1 MEVKATAASGEI
13 EALCHNNNNITNNNN
28 HNLIDMNLNRLSLSP
43 ANSIDSE
50 PGDPLTK
57 RLNHFRQIGVGC
69 DVAFIVGEEKE
80 VVKAHKLVLG
90 CSSDVF
96 YAMFY
101 GPLTGLCSETYA
113 INPAIPPPAISPL
126 DDDSDSLESVCSSE
140 ESECSSS
147 DEHEEVLDGTL
158 FDSSK
163 KESHLPQQQQ
173 QNNAAAT
180 YLNEPSLNGH
190 QIVQVPDISPIAFKI
205 MVDYIYSNFDV
216 KGVTINDDNVMHTLY
231 AAKKYDI
238 KQLVSACVRYLL
250 NGLTAN
256 NALCL
261 LAQARLFDEN
271 HLIQRCYE
279 VIDKHTDTV
288 LMPENVIG
296 VDRNTLMEVLSR
308 SHLDPTSELVVFRAA
323 VAWAE
328 AECERRQLA
337 PVVENLRQALGPA
350 LQLIRFPLMDVYE
363 FGKAAISGVLNCEE
377 MAEVYLYLTV
387 KPHPQCRYPTL
398 FRCSGRSKHIVNRF
412 TSLSSKKCTRR
423 ENKICFTADR
433 EIYVRGFG
441 IYGIIP
447 VSKTHIGIA
456 EERTTSMWTCQ
467 VEIQLATVTDPTQYS
482 ATTSVFAT
490 NTVFLQ
496 GPIGDPTPIV
506 AYFAEPVQCQPDVT
520 YVATIK
526 FAGENAVQTFQG
538 KDGQESITINL
549 PYDEKLN
556 FKFQGYRN
564 SYGSDEGGR
573 QEGQIPSIHFY
584 CQWPME

>member
-1 MEVKATAASGEI
+1 MEPVKASSAEMETLAI
-13 EALCHNNNNITNNNN
+13 NNNNNTN
-28 HNLIDMNLNRLSLSP
+28 LVDMNLNRLSLSP
-43 ANSIDSE
+43 ATSTDSE

-80 VVKAHKLVLG
+80 IVKAHKLVLG

-101 GPLTGLCSETYA
+101 GPITERCTATYA
-113 INPAIPPPAISPL
+113 VNPLSSSAPTNPSPAPPAPGVSPL
-126 DDDSDSLESVCSSE
+126 EDDCDSLDSVCSSE

-147 DEHEEVLDGTL
+147 DEHD
-158 FDSSK
+158 DSEGLIFGK
-163 KESHLPQQQQ
+163 KEASPL
-173 QNNAAAT
+173 NAT
-180 YLNEPSLNGH
+180 ILNDPSLIGH
-190 QIVQVPDISPIAFKI
+190 QIVQVPDISPTAFKI

-216 KGVTINDDNVMHTLY
+216 KGVAINDDNVMHTLY
-231 AAKKYDI
+231 GAKKYDI

-250 NGLTAN
+250 NGLTAS

-288 LMPENVIG
+288 LMPENVTG

-363 FGKAAISGVLNCEE
+363 FGKAAISGVLTCEE

-387 KPHPQCRYPTL
+387 KPHPHCRYPTL
-398 FRCSGRSKHIVNRF
+398 FRCSGRSKHVVQRF

-447 VSKTHIGIA
+447 VSKTHIGMA
-456 EERTTSMWTCQ
+456 EEKTTSMWTCQ
-467 VEIQLATVTDPTQYS
+467 VEIQLATVTDPSQYS
-482 ATTSVFAT
+482 AITSVFAT

-496 GPIGDPTPIV
+496 GPIGDSTPIV
-506 AYFAEPVQCQPDVT
+506 AYFAEPVQCHPDVT

-538 KDGQESITINL
+538 KDGQESVTINL

-584 CQWPME
+584 CQWPLD